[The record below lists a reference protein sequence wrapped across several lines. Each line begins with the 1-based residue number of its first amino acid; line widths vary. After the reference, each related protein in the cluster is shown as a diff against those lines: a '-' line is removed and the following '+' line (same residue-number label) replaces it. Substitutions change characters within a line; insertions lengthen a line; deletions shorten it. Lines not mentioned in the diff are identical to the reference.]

1 MGGPKKSKGKEPKK
15 ELQVVSS
22 AEQENMEL
30 ATKASTECPRRP
42 FWTHGYR
49 EEQGRNGR
57 CSRGGPGNGR
67 DECIRQE
74 CRDAGLQWGNGG
86 DYDEGQWRDQGNWYF
101 AGWCSCG
108 SHTGNNA
115 AGGEQ
120 NVQKTGPKKAS
131 RICRSSSQV
140 MPTKRDPRSRRA
152 RNPRRS
158 SRSFR
163 LLSKR
168 TWSWQPRLPLS
179 AHAPPSGLTATEK
192 SRAAMDDAAAVAP
205 ETDVTS
211 ASVRSAGMLDC
222 SGVMVAIM
230 ARANGGTKAT
240 GTLLAGARAARI
252 PVTMQQVRSRMC
264 RSSSQVMPT
273 KRDPR
278 SPKARLS
285 NFH

>member
-1 MGGPKKSKGKEPKK
+1 MGGPKKSKGKEPKKELQVVSSAEQELLELATKANTECPRSPFWTHGYREEQGRNGRCSRGGPGNGRDECIRQECRDAGLQWGNGGDYDEGQWRDQGNWYFAGWCSCGSHTGNNAAGGEQNVQKTGPKKGEQNLQKLKPGDANEQGPKKSKGKEPKK

-115 AGGEQ
+115 AGEEQ
-120 NVQKTGPKKAS
+120 NVQKLKPGDANEQGPK
-131 RICRSSSQV
+131 
-140 MPTKRDPRSRRA
+140 
-152 RNPRRS
+152 
-158 SRSFR
+158 
-163 LLSKR
+163 
-168 TWSWQPRLPLS
+168 
-179 AHAPPSGLTATEK
+179 
-192 SRAAMDDAAAVAP
+192 
-205 ETDVTS
+205 
-211 ASVRSAGMLDC
+211 
-222 SGVMVAIM
+222 
-230 ARANGGTKAT
+230 
-240 GTLLAGARAARI
+240 
-252 PVTMQQVRSRMC
+252 
-264 RSSSQVMPT
+264 
-273 KRDPR
+273 
-278 SPKARLS
+278 
-285 NFH
+285 

>member
-1 MGGPKKSKGKEPKK
+1 MGEPKK
-15 ELQVVSS
+15 ELKVVSY
-22 AEQENMEL
+22 AEQENMQL
-30 ATKASTECPRRP
+30 AAKASTECPRRP

-49 EEQGRNGR
+49 EEQGHNGL

-86 DYDEGQWRDQGNWYF
+86 DYDEGQWRDNGNWYF

-115 AGGEQ
+115 AGSAGGEQ
-120 NVQKTGPKKAS
+120 NVQKKLEPKKGE
-131 RICRSSSQV
+131 QNV
-140 MPTKRDPRSRRA
+140 
-152 RNPRRS
+152 
-158 SRSFR
+158 
-163 LLSKR
+163 
-168 TWSWQPRLPLS
+168 QPRLPLS
-179 AHAPPSGLTATEK
+179 AHAAPSGLTATEK
-192 SRAAMDDAAAVAP
+192 SRATMDYAAAVAP

-222 SGVMVAIM
+222 SGAMVAITM
-230 ARANGGTKAT
+230 RANGGTMAT

-252 PVTMQQVRSRMC
+252 PVTMQQVPQAASRMC
-264 RSSSQVMPT
+264 RGSSQVMPT

-285 NFH
+285 NFHLS

>member
-1 MGGPKKSKGKEPKK
+1 MGKGEQNVQKLKPGDANEQGPKKSKGKEPKK

-22 AEQENMEL
+22 AEQELLEL

-115 AGGEQ
+115 AGSEQ
-120 NVQKTGPKKAS
+120 NVQKQKPKPGDANEQGPKKSKGKEPKKELQVVSSAEQENMELATKAS
-131 RICRSSSQV
+131 TEC
-140 MPTKRDPRSRRA
+140 
-152 RNPRRS
+152 PRRPFWTPGYREEQGRNGRC
-158 SRSFR
+158 SR
-163 LLSKR
+163 
-168 TWSWQPRLPLS
+168 
-179 AHAPPSGLTATEK
+179 
-192 SRAAMDDAAAVAP
+192 
-205 ETDVTS
+205 
-211 ASVRSAGMLDC
+211 
-222 SGVMVAIM
+222 
-230 ARANGGTKAT
+230 GG
-240 GTLLAGARAARI
+240 
-252 PVTMQQVRSRMC
+252 
-264 RSSSQVMPT
+264 
-273 KRDPR
+273 
-278 SPKARLS
+278 
-285 NFH
+285 

>member
-1 MGGPKKSKGKEPKK
+1 MGEPKK

-86 DYDEGQWRDQGNWYF
+86 DYDEGHGGTMATGTLL
-101 AGWCSCG
+101 AGAR
-108 SHTGNNA
+108 A
-115 AGGEQ
+115 AHIPVTMQ
-120 NVQKTGPKKAS
+120 QVPQAAS
-131 RICRSSSQV
+131 RMCRGSSQV

-163 LLSKR
+163 MLNKR
-168 TWSWQPRLPLS
+168 TCSWQPRLPLS
-179 AHAPPSGLTATEK
+179 AHAAPSGLTATEK
-192 SRAAMDDAAAVAP
+192 SRATMDYAAAVAP

-222 SGVMVAIM
+222 SGAMVAITM
-230 ARANGGTKAT
+230 RANGGTMAT

-252 PVTMQQVRSRMC
+252 PVTMQQ
-264 RSSSQVMPT
+264 
-273 KRDPR
+273 
-278 SPKARLS
+278 
-285 NFH
+285 F